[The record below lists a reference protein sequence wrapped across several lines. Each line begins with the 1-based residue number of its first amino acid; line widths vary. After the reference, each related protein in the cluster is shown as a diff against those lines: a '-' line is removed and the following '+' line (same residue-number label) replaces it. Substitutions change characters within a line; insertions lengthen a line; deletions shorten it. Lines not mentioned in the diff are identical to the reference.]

1 MNAPDHPTT
10 KENTMVKVTKVK
22 SGSIYE
28 DKESYSR
35 VVAIGDWIF
44 VSNSAGRDYKTRAI
58 AADAVEQA
66 KQCFHNIEGALASV
80 GASLKDVVNSRVVIP
95 NVADAPAVMA
105 YVGEKFR
112 GIDPARTVTC
122 PPLGGPDYKVEI
134 EVTAYR
140 GAASAEVEHITVR
153 L

>member
-1 MNAPDHPTT
+1 ML
-10 KENTMVKVTKVK
+10 EVTKVK

-35 VVAIGDWIF
+35 VVAVGDLIF
-44 VSNSAGRDYKTRAI
+44 VSNTAGRNYKTREMST
-58 AADAVEQA
+58 DAVEQA
-66 KQCFHNIEGALASV
+66 KQCLSNIEGALASV
-80 GASLKDVVNSRVVIP
+80 GATLADVVRSRVVIP
-95 NVADAPAVMA
+95 NSSDASAVMA
-105 YVGEKFR
+105 YVGERFR
-112 GIDPARTVTC
+112 GVDPASTVTC

-140 GAASAEVEHITVR
+140 GVGKAEQKRIKIS